1 MIEDSPQLVTRKAP
15 LQPGGIR
22 IPVTWLKYFKLPG
35 QIISWILDE
44 MYIFTA
50 KAQRTQRFNYFG
62 RINGIE

>member
-1 MIEDSPQLVTRKAP
+1 MIKDSPQLVSRKAP

-22 IPVTWLKYFKLPG
+22 IPFTRLKYFKLPS
-35 QIISWILDE
+35 QISSWILDE
-44 MYIFTA
+44 MYILTA